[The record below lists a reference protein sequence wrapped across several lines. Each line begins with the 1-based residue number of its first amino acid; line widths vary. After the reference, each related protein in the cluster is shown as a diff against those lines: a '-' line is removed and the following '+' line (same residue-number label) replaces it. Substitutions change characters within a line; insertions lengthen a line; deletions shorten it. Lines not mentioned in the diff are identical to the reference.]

1 MGWWL
6 GRFASAEACAGAG
19 RWKKAERVPS
29 SSFAKFRPLI
39 TPTKAFRHAEAR
51 GECAGRNGCLLYS
64 GHNHWSV
71 LEKVV
76 TLKVFRSSTPCIDS
90 QSS

>member
-1 MGWWL
+1 MDASPAHGGMCR
-6 GRFASAEACAGAG
+6 GRKVEEGRKSA
-19 RWKKAERVPS
+19 WPT
-29 SSFAKFRPLI
+29 FAKFRPLI

-76 TLKVFRSSTPCIDS
+76 TLKVFRSSTPCIDR

>member
-1 MGWWL
+1 MPEQGD
-6 GRFASAEACAGAG
+6 GRRNEECLADCS
-19 RWKKAERVPS
+19 
-29 SSFAKFRPLI
+29 AKFRPLI

-76 TLKVFRSSTPCIDS
+76 TLKVFRSSTPCIDRWNS
-90 QSS
+90 

>member
-1 MGWWL
+1 MPEQGD
-6 GRFASAEACAGAG
+6 GRRKEECLADFSAKG
-19 RWKKAERVPS
+19 
-29 SSFAKFRPLI
+29 RPLS
-39 TPTKAFRHAEAR
+39 THVETFCHPGAD
-51 GECAGRNGCLLYS
+51 GEGAGRNGCLLYS

-76 TLKVFRSSTPCIDS
+76 TLKVFRSSTSCIDR